1 MALIGEAEIVRP
13 GKDITVVAYE
23 LVVYIVR
30 AAAKA
35 AREQLG
41 SSAEVSD
48 LRRAREALN
57 RLSLS
62 VNIDQ

>member
-1 MALIGEAEIVRP
+1 MALIGEAKIVWP
-13 GKDITVVAYE
+13 GNDITVAAYE
-23 LVVYIVR
+23 LMAYIVR

-57 RLSLS
+57 RQSSL
-62 VNIDQ
+62 VIDQ